1 MAVADGDGRLSTEER
16 GLWGVRCSPVSPVWL
31 LHWWT
36 HKRLQR
42 PGSSLL
48 QMTSSAA
55 QGGAGALLYCEDS
68 ISGPLGR
75 TAQRSARAGLGRRA
89 WIRIKETK
97 GIPGLR
103 GPWQT
108 CWAWSSPLVWQ
119 AVGPGA
125 ALAPGVVLA
134 PTHAILTFGD
144 LFPSVHGAGRSCS
157 ELLFSHF
164 KHKVTHFF
172 FCLPRHMTCDLSPPS
187 RNWIWAFSSESPSH
201 WNTQEFPQSHSLI
214 SLQVDF
220 NNKYSF
226 NHYHKKK
233 SSQLVNAYCVSGA
246 FPGIFL
252 FTWWFL
258 TLRSMQWGRVFGF
271 PWVTDGE
278 TEAQSCQAPCSESH
292 W

>member
-1 MAVADGDGRLSTEER
+1 MAVADGDGRLSMEER

-172 FCLPRHMTCDLSPPS
+172 VVCHATWPVILVLQAGIESGPSAVKVLATGTPRNSLSLTPWLVFRLILITNIHLITITKRRAPS
-187 RNWIWAFSSESPSH
+187 
-201 WNTQEFPQSHSLI
+201 
-214 SLQVDF
+214 
-220 NNKYSF
+220 
-226 NHYHKKK
+226 
-233 SSQLVNAYCVSGA
+233 
-246 FPGIFL
+246 
-252 FTWWFL
+252 
-258 TLRSMQWGRVFGF
+258 
-271 PWVTDGE
+271 
-278 TEAQSCQAPCSESH
+278 
-292 W
+292 